1 MSPAARHTRSASSSA
16 AMAGEVNGYVASGA
30 AYTIGF
36 FLIKAGGALID
47 NMHWL
52 FAIGVAVGMAKDKDG
67 TAGLAGLVS
76 WLMITKLLNT
86 AVVTVIMPSI
96 ANNEDAMLAFGKI
109 ENPFIG
115 IIAGLLGAA
124 CYNRFKDT
132 KLPDW
137 LSFFSGKRC
146 VAIVTAVV
154 SIVVAAILL
163 FVWPIVF
170 GALVALGEAIV
181 SLDAV
186 GAGLYAFF
194 NRLLIPTGL
203 HHALNI
209 LLFVW
214 PIVFGALVA
223 LGEAIVSLDAVGAGL
238 YAFFN
243 RLLIPTGLH
252 HALNNVFWFDTI
264 GLGDLQNFWAGKV
277 TGDMSLTNAP
287 ITWSLGMYMSGF
299 FPCMMFGIPGAALA
313 MVHWNFWAGKVTG
326 DMSLTNAPI
335 TWSLGMYMSGFFP
348 CMMFGIPGAALAMV
362 HCAKSNKKKIA
373 IGLVGSAALCAF
385 ICGVTEPFEFAFMF
399 LAPALYVV
407 YALLYGIFAFV
418 TVALGFRAGFSFS
431 AGLTDLVFSASL
443 PAAAKTLLIIPLGIA
458 AFVVFYI
465 VFRIAISKFNLKT
478 PGREDDDDD
487 TAAQDAGAT
496 LANNDFTAIAATVLE
511 GLGGR
516 P

>member
-1 MSPAARHTRSASSSA
+1 MLKYLQRLGKALDAAGIVPTDLRHPDGDRLRVSLPPPWRARS
-16 AMAGEVNGYVASGA
+16 MVHVASGA

-76 WLMITKLLNT
+76 WGWMITKLLNT

-203 HHALNI
+203 HHALN
-209 LLFVW
+209 
-214 PIVFGALVA
+214 
-223 LGEAIVSLDAVGAGL
+223 
-238 YAFFN
+238 
-243 RLLIPTGLH
+243 
-252 HALNNVFWFDTI
+252 NVFWFDTI
-264 GLGDLQNFWAGKV
+264 GLGDLQ
-277 TGDMSLTNAP
+277 
-287 ITWSLGMYMSGF
+287 
-299 FPCMMFGIPGAALA
+299 
-313 MVHWNFWAGKVTG
+313 NFWAGKVTG

-431 AGLTDLVFSASL
+431 AGLTDLGILRFL

-511 GLGGR
+511 GLGGKDNITSLDNCITRLRVEIKDYTLVDEKKIKSAGVAGVMR
-516 P
+516 PSKTSVQVIVGTKVQFVADEMHKML